1 VGSSDSECIEVNAE
15 ASSALKATMSSYFL
29 SRMATLPLLGVLIPV
44 VGCTQAIDGIEWWH
58 PAFGILQLYSFDEDV
73 VPEAVLPQASLA
85 GSVAFR
91 GVTKAA
97 PPRRRIPMEKLILL
111 GEESV
116 DTRVSGSE
124 GLQEHGILN
133 AVVGGSGSG
142 LGAGKGANK
151 GNITFA
157 GAGASATSAIIVK
170 DVRTATNSN
179 ITFAGAD
186 ASATSETI
194 VKDIRTATNSTSNA
208 NSTTAEKQPLQTR
221 SWFSFLRF
229 SFSFAFVV
237 KALCMMCNIFYQA
250 SPLPLISEFKLK
262 GCTGDADLAPFIAT
276 AYGGWQWCFYG
287 LFAYIVTQKSGFLV
301 LVYSNVV
308 GAILGLYYVYAFHL
322 HCNNALM
329 LQKSS
334 KYYMVLAFLVLIQ
347 FIAIMISQPVHALF
361 FSGLISSVWSTIGS
375 LALVTT
381 VPKVYETKS
390 SKSLPAPLLIVGEI
404 SAILWLVCGV
414 VLWDPWIT
422 FPNAFALLV
431 CTFALHL
438 CWKFPATGCDMDED
452 GAEASTADPLENG
465 SSEFGDVDILAS
477 PNQRASPLQRA
488 LDFVHLSSN
497 RDSQSLQHHAA
508 NSARYGATSYKRTST
523 GGTGDSF

>member
-1 VGSSDSECIEVNAE
+1 
-15 ASSALKATMSSYFL
+15 MSSYFL
-29 SRMATLPLLGVLIPV
+29 SNMAALPLLGMLIPAV
-44 VGCTQAIDGIEWWH
+44 SCAPAIDGIEWWH

-73 VPEAVLPQASLA
+73 SPEVVPPQASLA
-85 GSVAFR
+85 GSIAFR
-91 GVTKAA
+91 GLTKAA
-97 PPRRRIPMEKLILL
+97 LQQRRRIPMERLILL
-111 GEESV
+111 GEDSV
-116 DTRVSGSE
+116 DTRVSGNE
-124 GLQEHGILN
+124 GLQEHGILT
-133 AVVGGSGSG
+133 AVVGGADSGH
-142 LGAGKGANK
+142 GAGKIAHA

-157 GAGASATSAIIVK
+157 GAGASAT
-170 DVRTATNSN
+170 TA
-179 ITFAGAD
+179 
-186 ASATSETI
+186 TI
-194 VKDIRTATNSTSNA
+194 VKVTDIRATTNSTDAVNA
-208 NSTTAEKQPLQTR
+208 TTAQKQPLTTR

-250 SPLPLISEFKLK
+250 SPLPLISEFKAK
-262 GCTGDADLAPFIAT
+262 GDTGDADLAPFIAT

-322 HCNNALM
+322 HCRNSMM
-329 LQKSS
+329 LNKST

-381 VPKVYETKS
+381 VPKVYETKN

-452 GAEASTADPLENG
+452 GAEVSTADPLENG

-488 LDFVHLSSN
+488 LDYVHLSATAAP
-497 RDSQSLQHHAA
+497 LQQHAA
-508 NSARYGATSYKRTST
+508 NSTRYGATSYKRTST